1 MKNLVEMAQNRD
13 ADAFTA
19 LMQSQMQNMYKA
31 SRAILAN
38 EEDAADAIQE
48 TILTCWEKIG
58 QLENPAYFRTW
69 MTRILINKCKD
80 ILRKKEKLLFTEE
93 IPEIPSQDTGYA
105 NMEWNEALKS
115 LDEKYRLVILL
126 YCVEGYKTS
135 EISMILE
142 IPESTVRTR
151 LARGRQRLAAECA
164 GGQDIAQSGP
174 AAGDMKE
181 IHVLEHKNVQIQRR
195 RLV

>member
-1 MKNLVEMAQNRD
+1 MENLVKKAQNRD

-38 EEDAADAIQE
+38 EEDAADAISD
-48 TILTCWEKIG
+48 TILTCWEKMS

-69 MTRILINKCKD
+69 MTRILINKCND

-115 LDEKYRLVILL
+115 LDEKYRLVIML
-126 YCVEGYKTS
+126 YYVEGYKTS

-151 LARGRQRLAAECA
+151 LARGRQRLAMEYGREEDTADCSSA
-164 GGQDIAQSGP
+164 ACGIKDIT
-174 AAGDMKE
+174 
-181 IHVLEHKNVQIQRR
+181 ILENKNVQIQRR